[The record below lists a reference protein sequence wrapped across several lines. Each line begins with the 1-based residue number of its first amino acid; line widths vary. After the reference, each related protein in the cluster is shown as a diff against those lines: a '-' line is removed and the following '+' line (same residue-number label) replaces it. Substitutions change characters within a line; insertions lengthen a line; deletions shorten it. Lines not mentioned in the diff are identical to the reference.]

1 MGVGGHRA
9 TPKESNVHHPESR
22 SRRKGEYGLPVTQR
36 KRITAYG
43 LHTSRAYE
51 GVEYASPRMQF
62 GVQKKPP
69 QIEVVPYLYTFRIK
83 NLPASHRLYFR
94 FRSVA

>member
-1 MGVGGHRA
+1 MVVVGGHRA

-22 SRRKGEYGLPVTQR
+22 SGRTGEYGLPVSRR

-43 LHTSRAYE
+43 VHIADSV

-69 QIEVVPYLYTFRIK
+69 QIEVVSL
-83 NLPASHRLYFR
+83 L
-94 FRSVA
+94 